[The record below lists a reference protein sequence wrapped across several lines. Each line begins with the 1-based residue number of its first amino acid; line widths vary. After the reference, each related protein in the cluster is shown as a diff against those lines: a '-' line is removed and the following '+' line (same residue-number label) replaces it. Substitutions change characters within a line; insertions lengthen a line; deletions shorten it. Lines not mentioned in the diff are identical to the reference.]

1 MAADA
6 ASQVTVGALGAI
18 FDDTKP
24 QVHEPIVQCVQ
35 IKPLPPQ
42 PGHQERYRA
51 VFSDIANYVQT
62 MLASQEANHV
72 VTDGSLQKGCFV
84 RLKSFQANSVKGKKI
99 LIILDL
105 EVLKELGEAEK
116 IGEPKP
122 LEVKAEE
129 DEKPQPTTMSSNGFY
144 GSKPAAQPQQQ
155 NRPQPIR
162 GPAASAHASIHP
174 IEAISPYNNKWTIKA
189 RCTSKS
195 NIKTWHNKNGKG
207 KLFSVNLLDDS
218 GEIRATGFND
228 QCDVL
233 YDLFQEGNV
242 YYISSP
248 CRVQMAKKQFTNLN
262 NDYELTFERDTVV
275 EKAED
280 QSDVPQIRFNFTSV
294 GDLQTVE
301 KDTTTDVIGILK
313 EVGESSQIIS
323 KGTGKPYDK
332 RELTLVDNTGF
343 SVRLTIW
350 GATANNFNVPPESVV
365 AFKGVKVSD
374 FGGRSLS
381 LLSSGTMTVDPD
393 IGEAHRLKGW
403 YDAQGRTESFTS
415 HASLSGATNSNMKP
429 DRFKTVAQVTKEQ
442 LGMSE
447 QPDYFSLKATVV
459 FIKQDATWCYPACL
473 SERCNKKVTELDPGQ
488 WRCEMCDKSHPK
500 PEYRYIMPISVSD
513 HTGQLWLSCFDETGR
528 LIMGMSADDLM
539 QLHEDDPVAFGEVF
553 QEANC
558 RTWNFR
564 CRAKIDTYGEQ
575 QRVRYQ
581 VSSASPVNY
590 SEEASRLAEIIS
602 SYNIS

>member
-1 MAADA
+1 MASDA
-6 ASQVTVGALGAI
+6 ASQVTVGALSAI

-24 QVHEPIVQCVQ
+24 PVREPIVQCVQ
-35 IKPLPPQ
+35 VKPLPPQ
-42 PGHQERYRA
+42 PGHPERYRA

-62 MLASQEANHV
+62 MLATQEMNHV
-72 VTDGSLQKGCFV
+72 VTDGSLRKGCFV

-99 LIILDL
+99 LIILEL

-122 LEVKAEE
+122 LEIKAEE
-129 DEKPQPTTMSSNGFY
+129 EPQPTTISSNGFY
-144 GSKPAAQPQQQ
+144 GSKVQGAAPQQPT
-155 NRPQPIR
+155 RAPPMR
-162 GPAASAHASIHP
+162 GPSSSAHAAIHP
-174 IEAISPYNNKWTIKA
+174 IAAISPYSNKWTIKA

-195 NIKTWHNKNGKG
+195 NVKTWHNKNGEG

-228 QCDVL
+228 QCEML
-233 YDLFQEGNV
+233 YDLFQEGSV

-248 CRVQMAKKQFTNLN
+248 CRVQIAKKQFTNLN

-280 QSDVPQIRFNFTSV
+280 QDDVPQIRFNFTTI

-301 KDTTTDVIGILK
+301 KDTTTDVIGVLK
-313 EVGESSQIIS
+313 EVGETSQIVS

-332 RELTLVDNTGF
+332 RELSLVDNTGF

-350 GATANNFNVPPESVV
+350 GATANNFSVAPESVV

-381 LLSSGTMTVDPD
+381 LLSSGSMTVDPD

-403 YDAQGRTESFTS
+403 YDAQGRTEVFNS
-415 HASLSGATNSNMKP
+415 HASLSNATNSGMRP
-429 DRFKTVAQVTKEQ
+429 DQFKTVAQVREEQ
-442 LGMSE
+442 LGMSD
-447 QPDYFSLKATVV
+447 QVDYFSLKATVV
-459 FIKQDATWCYPACL
+459 YIRQDSTWCYPACL
-473 SERCNKKVTELDPGQ
+473 SEGCNKKVTELDPGQ
-488 WRCEMCDKSHPK
+488 WRCEMCDKTHPR
-500 PEYRYIMPISVSD
+500 PEYRFIMPISVSD
-513 HTGQLWLSCFDETGR
+513 HTGQLWLSCFDDTGR
-528 LIMGMSADDLM
+528 LIMGTSANELM
-539 QLHEDDPVAFGEVF
+539 QLREDNNDAFNEVF

-558 RTWNFR
+558 RTWSFR
-564 CRAKIDTYGEQ
+564 CRAKIDTFGDN

-581 VSSASPVNY
+581 VSSAKGINF
-590 SEEASRLAEIIS
+590 SEEASRLADIIS
-602 SYNIS
+602 KYNMD